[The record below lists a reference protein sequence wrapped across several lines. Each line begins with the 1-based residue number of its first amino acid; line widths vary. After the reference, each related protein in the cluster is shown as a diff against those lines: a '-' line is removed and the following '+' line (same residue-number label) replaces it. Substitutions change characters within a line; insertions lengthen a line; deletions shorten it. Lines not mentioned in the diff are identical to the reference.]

1 MKPLLYKGKNVFKL
15 TVGFFLGFKCK
26 QGDCT
31 TEPHRRRWICMSLLY
46 GLWQLAFSSSKIDHG
61 LNFLFVRV
69 YIYFFA
75 FLCDAD

>member
-1 MKPLLYKGKNVFKL
+1 
-15 TVGFFLGFKCK
+15 
-26 QGDCT
+26 
-31 TEPHRRRWICMSLLY
+31 MSLLY